1 MKKLKRVLS
10 VVLAVLMAC
19 SVLSISA
26 VAYSSTRTYVYS
38 QPIRAETRRFEAY
51 NGNAKVYYYNSSM
64 DRASGNY
71 FDYDYIYFHD
81 GQGAINRKVNA
92 FRTPSSI
99 YYKIEADG
107 IRFTPSQGV
116 LFPRVQLD

>member
-1 MKKLKRVLS
+1 MKKLQRILA
-10 VVLAVLMAC
+10 VVLALLMAC

-26 VAYSSTRTYVYS
+26 MAYSPTRTYVYS
-38 QPIRAETRRFEAY
+38 QNIRAETRRFEAY
-51 NGNAKVYYYNSSM
+51 DGSARVYYYNSSM

-71 FDYDYIYFHD
+71 FDYDYIYFHN
-81 GQGAINRKVNA
+81 GEGAINRKVNA
-92 FRTPSSI
+92 FRAPSSI

-116 LFPRVQLD
+116 LFPRMQLD